1 MPPGATALP
10 VEVHGFV
17 SQGFIKS
24 AHNDYLAKS
33 KRGSFE
39 FAEVG
44 INFTSEL
51 TRDLRAGVQLFAR
64 DLGSLGNYAPKL
76 DWYYLD
82 YQFFEQLGIRV
93 GRTKVPFG
101 LYNEVNDI
109 DVARVPILLPA
120 SLYPADHRD
129 YLLAQIGAELYGTLR
144 LGAAGAL
151 EYRAYGGTFQEPPP
165 GASAPGVS
173 ISNVAP
179 RYLFGGRA
187 MWATPLDGLQAGA
200 SAQVLRL
207 DSDIAL
213 SPALLGV
220 FQPLDLV
227 PADLTSAPTPTEFRV
242 TRWVASIEYS
252 AHDLLL
258 SAEYSRFTGEFESR
272 IPVLLPPH
280 IVNERYYVMA
290 SYRVN
295 SWFTPGVYY
304 SAYYPNMDDKSDR
317 EDYQHDL
324 AATVRYDLLANWIL
338 KLEGHFMHGTAA
350 LSEDNSLNDGVEPED
365 LAPTWGVFLI
375 KTTAYF

>member
-1 MPPGATALP
+1 MPTGAAALP

-17 SQGFIKS
+17 SQGFIQS
-24 AHNDYLAKS
+24 AHNDYLARS

-39 FAEVG
+39 FSEVG
-44 INFTSEL
+44 INFTKQL
-51 TRDLRAGVQLFAR
+51 TEDLRAGVQLFAR
-64 DLGSLGNYAPKL
+64 DLGPLGNYSPRF

-82 YQFFEQLGIRV
+82 YNFLDQLGIRV

-129 YLLAQIGAELYGTLR
+129 YLLAQIGAELYGTLS
-144 LGAAGAL
+144 LGGAGAL
-151 EYRAYGGTFQEPPP
+151 EYRAYGGTFEVPPP
-165 GASAPGVS
+165 TTPAPGVS
-173 ISNVAP
+173 ISKATP
-179 RYLFGGRA
+179 QYLFGGRA

-200 SAQVLRL
+200 SAQALRL

-213 SPALLGV
+213 SPALLGA
-220 FQPLDLV
+220 FQALNLV

-242 TRWVASIEYS
+242 TRWVASVEYA

-258 SAEYSRFTGEFESR
+258 SAEYSRIIGEFESR
-272 IPVLLPPH
+272 VPALLPPH

-290 SYRVN
+290 SYRVS

-304 SAYYPNMDDKSDR
+304 SAYYPDKDNKSGR
-317 EDYQHDL
+317 EKYQHDF

-338 KLEGHFMHGTAA
+338 KLEGHYMRGTAA
-350 LSEDNSLNDGVEPED
+350 LDNDRSLNDGVEAKF